1 MTVALTFDT
10 DWAPDFVL
18 EYVCSILADYDLE
31 ATMFFTNKVGFDIPD
46 FIETGIHPD
55 FRTCGGVTPEAEKL
69 INELLFD
76 FPNTKGFR
84 SHRMFWDY
92 GLYDLLPK
100 QGVIYD
106 SSIFLPFHANLEI
119 NRAYG
124 DLLRIPVWWTDNL
137 HLERQLSLNS
147 AEFLDLS
154 EPGLKVL
161 IFHPIHV
168 YLNSSHRDVYREKVQ
183 LLGDLRSLDIS
194 TLEPLR
200 HQGVGIETLL
210 KVICRK
216 LKTTNVCSSKLEA
229 LASVEAGRDVA

>member
-18 EYVCSILADYDLE
+18 EYVCNILADYDLE
-31 ATMFFTNKVGFDIPD
+31 ATMFFTNKVGFRIPE
-46 FIETGIHPD
+46 FIETAIHPD
-55 FRTCGGVTPEAEKL
+55 FRTCGGVIPEAEKR
-69 INELLFD
+69 IDELLCD

-100 QGVIYD
+100 KGVLYD

-124 DLLRIPVWWTDNL
+124 DLLRIPAWWTDNI

-147 AEFLDLS
+147 AEFLNVL

-168 YLNSSHRDVYREKVQ
+168 YLNSSHTDADRERVQ
-183 LLGDLRSLDIS
+183 LPEDLRSLDRT

-200 HQGVGIETLL
+200 YQGVGIETLL

-229 LASVEAGRDVA
+229 LASGHMV